1 MPMDR
6 RQLWQRH
13 KHKLH
18 FNSMELLEKLGKSLN
33 PLAAAAA
40 PPSSSADQPASKSW
54 SKRMVKPRFSLHR
67 YSSKQ
72 VGPVYGQYERN
83 MGEKRV
89 PAESYAKYRLDMRKF
104 KL

>member
-33 PLAAAAA
+33 PPAAA
-40 PPSSSADQPASKSW
+40 PPPNSSSADQPASNTWPSIEKL
-54 SKRMVKPRFSLHR
+54 VK
-67 YSSKQ
+67 K
-72 VGPVYGQYERN
+72 N
-83 MGEKRV
+83 GEAQIFFR
-89 PAESYAKYRLDMRKF
+89 
-104 KL
+104 